1 MYTTLADL
9 SMQESL
15 GNASA
20 MSKATPALWDALP
33 QELEDKV
40 LANLRVQE
48 IYRTRAV
55 CKSFRQAIHRHTFRH
70 ARRQFLMSS
79 SICSSSSAT
88 PSHVHEGSF
97 SPIVLFVN
105 PLGIWEWSG
114 YHLELQKWTK
124 LPTLSCLPAPDR
136 RVLKNFFV
144 AGCDGLLCINIAN
157 PLERSVEK
165 LIVCNPLTQSSLE
178 LPPLNYRRHPVLLH
192 VLVDHANNSF
202 MILVA
207 GSSSMGS
214 EHLCRKTEVYDSL
227 TSSWEVVADLP
238 GPDFGLNEYQVD
250 KTWSSNSSYILPRL
264 SSDATFATTQLLECN
279 GSIYVF
285 SEQELYGSHVHFCIA
300 KFDGSDW
307 TVVVNEK
314 RKGYS
319 RGLLVYPEYV
329 CLAHGEGKLCIF
341 NAVEHTMVVYDINS
355 NTKESLAPLP
365 VEHSAGM
372 SKVHTLNPLPFVF
385 RPSFDTAI

>member
-1 MYTTLADL
+1 MHLNGIIYCIVLT
-9 SMQESL
+9 
-15 GNASA
+15 
-20 MSKATPALWDALP
+20 SKAEDEADDDDAAP
-33 QELEDKV
+33 IQC
-40 LANLRVQE
+40 
-48 IYRTRAV
+48 
-55 CKSFRQAIHRHTFRH
+55 CK
-70 ARRQFLMSS
+70 
-79 SICSSSSAT
+79 
-88 PSHVHEGSF
+88 G
-97 SPIVLFVN
+97 
-105 PLGIWEWSG
+105 
-114 YHLELQKWTK
+114 
-124 LPTLSCLPAPDR
+124 
-136 RVLKNFFV
+136 
-144 AGCDGLLCINIAN
+144 
-157 PLERSVEK
+157 
-165 LIVCNPLTQSSLE
+165 PLTYSL
-178 LPPLNYRRHPVLLH
+178 
-192 VLVDHANNSF
+192 
-202 MILVA
+202 
-207 GSSSMGS
+207 
-214 EHLCRKTEVYDSL
+214 K
-227 TSSWEVVADLP
+227 
-238 GPDFGLNEYQVD
+238 D

-365 VEHSAGM
+365 VGHSAGM

-385 RPSFDTAI
+385 RPSFDTPI